1 MVRSWRRTGT
11 PAIFRPANGKDG
23 EDMMDWPGVDE
34 TRVPPAHS
42 GAGGPALSDF
52 DLATAVRSDACVL
65 FTGRKDTA
73 ESAAY
78 LIHSLSGWRR
88 GPFTVVDCGWPESVV
103 ESLLFGPA
111 AESEPPTPAE
121 PYPRMAQAGTILLQ
135 DVGRLGPA
143 MQSKLADLPLRS
155 RLDNRA
161 AGAIATPADGFDL
174 RTASAQGAGRHLRR
188 PAVLSP
194 ERHPG
199 AGSRKKGLTTSPRLQ
214 GSIQGST
221 APLDRDSTKKSGS

>member
-1 MVRSWRRTGT
+1 
-11 PAIFRPANGKDG
+11 
-23 EDMMDWPGVDE
+23 MDWPGVDE

-135 DVGRLGPA
+135 DVGRLGSA

-155 RLDNRA
+155 RGPGRPGQSRRRLMASTCEPLLPRVLD
-161 AGAIATPADGFDL
+161 GTFDDRL
-174 RTASAQGAGRHLRR
+174 FYRLNVIQ
-188 PAVLSP
+188 VLVP
-194 ERHPG
+194 ERRADNVSAAPG
-199 AGSRKKGLTTSPRLQ
+199 VGSGKHGAP
-214 GSIQGST
+214 GSGQHHEVASDESLCNG
-221 APLDRDSTKKSGS
+221 R